1 MLVPVSIHAC
11 RAQQGYD
18 ASAYGGA
25 AQAMQYDAYGQPVVY
40 DTAMQ
45 VGRMPTCL
53 RPA

>member
-1 MLVPVSIHAC
+1 MPISGSIDVC

-25 AQAMQYDAYGQPVVY
+25 AQAVQYDAYGQPVVY

-45 VGRMPTCL
+45 VGRMPICL